1 MRADSV
7 LESLLQW
14 LNERMA
20 PEGVTIHPDTPL
32 FEGLIDSLRVLELIA
47 WTEKETGQTIPDQ
60 QIIMSSFST
69 PRRVA
74 DVFGED

>member
-1 MRADSV
+1 MSADT

-20 PEGVTIHPDTPL
+20 PDNVTIQADTPL
-32 FEGLIDSLRVLELIA
+32 FEGIIDSMKVLELIA

-60 QIIMSSFST
+60 KIVMINFST
-69 PRRVA
+69 ARRVA
-74 DVFGED
+74 EVFGED

>member
-1 MRADSV
+1 MSADT

-20 PEGVTIHPDTPL
+20 PDNVTIQADTPL
-32 FEGLIDSLRVLELIA
+32 FEGIIDSMKVLELIA

-60 QIIMSSFST
+60 KIVMSNFRT
-69 PRRVA
+69 ARRVA
-74 DVFGED
+74 EVFGED

>member
-1 MRADSV
+1 MSADT

-20 PEGVTIHPDTPL
+20 PDNVTIQADTPL
-32 FEGLIDSLRVLELIA
+32 FEGIIDSMKVLELIA

-60 QIIMSSFST
+60 KIVMSNFST
-69 PRRVA
+69 ARRVA
-74 DVFGED
+74 EVFGKD